1 MTGPCES
8 LKYLNEH
15 YALKGRN
22 NKALACMPLK
32 QQQLKSTKLE
42 LCIVFYQKTLF
53 FKESIGFSFS
63 SS

>member
-22 NKALACMPLK
+22 NKALACIPLK

-53 FKESIGFSFS
+53 FK
-63 SS
+63 